1 MEGNQASQL
10 QATSKS
16 NQATKAIEAK
26 KIKLHNNKRSQDTS
40 NYAKRHLKQ
49 KKKSSFS
56 FHINRNYVNQKVVSI
71 IFNMAQLIFSTHN
84 IFYLFAEFP
93 WQNIILPVVPYT
105 NCLAECHSTSNLPYF
120 LTGRYPSY
128 HSYSGCINQRE
139 NHFKVLSSLISLLTN
154 LFILV
159 SCICTLDAMI
169 ERAQSIIFIFHHLSY
184 TKYKYT
190 LISPF
195 SSCHSYLEI
204 MH

>member
-26 KIKLHNNKRSQDTS
+26 KIKLHNNKQSQDTS

-49 KKKSSFS
+49 KKKSSFR
-56 FHINRNYVNQKVVSI
+56 FHINRNYVNQKVVLI

-105 NCLAECHSTSNLPYF
+105 NCLAECHSTSKLPYF
-120 LTGRYPSY
+120 LTGRIPILPLLLGLHKSE
-128 HSYSGCINQRE
+128 R
-139 NHFKVLSSLISLLTN
+139 NHFKVLFSLISLLTN

-169 ERAQSIIFIFHHLSY
+169 ERA
-184 TKYKYT
+184 
-190 LISPF
+190 
-195 SSCHSYLEI
+195 
-204 MH
+204 